1 MNPQTAPTRFPN
13 PADRRVKPRMDCAYP
28 VVLRYRQRDG
38 NLVESQAT
46 ITNISASGMYL
57 RTQHYVPRGQTLF
70 IMARLSSQPSEKASA
85 PNMAATVEVVRVEP
99 KPDGSYGVAVR
110 MQRHRFV

>member
-1 MNPQTAPTRFPN
+1 MNSQTAPTRFPN
-13 PADRRVKPRMDCAYP
+13 PADRRTKPRLDCTYP
-28 VVLRYRQRDG
+28 VVLRQRQGGG
-38 NLVESQAT
+38 NVVESQAT

-57 RTQHYVPRGQTLF
+57 RTQHYIPRGQTLF
-70 IMARLSSQPSEKASA
+70 IMARLSNQPSEIASA
-85 PNMAATVEVVRVEP
+85 PNLAATVEVVRVEP